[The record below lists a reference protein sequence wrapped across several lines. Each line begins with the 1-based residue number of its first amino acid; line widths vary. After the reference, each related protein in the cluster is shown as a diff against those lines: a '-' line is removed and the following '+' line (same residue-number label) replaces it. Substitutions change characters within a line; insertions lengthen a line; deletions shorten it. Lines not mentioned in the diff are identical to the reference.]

1 MIITIDN
8 RSIETQ
14 ASLNDLIV
22 IGEDFDI
29 IGHRVYQLDWWSLSK
44 QDVDTILT
52 NFIDNNNSDCEHQS
66 WYDMKLLRDLYT
78 GLFKIIVSN
87 QVLDGIQIEMI
98 LENQSLTIG
107 EILSF

>member
-29 IGHRVYQLDWWSLSK
+29 IGYRVYQLDWWSLSK

-52 NFIDNNNSDCEHQS
+52 NFIDNNNPDCEHQS
-66 WYDMKLLRDLYT
+66 WYDMKLLRDLHT
-78 GLFKIIVSN
+78 GLFKIIVSDH
-87 QVLDGIQIEMI
+87 VLDGIIIEMI

>member
-14 ASLNDLIV
+14 TSLNDLIV

-29 IGHRVYQLDWWSLSK
+29 IGYRVYQLDWWSLSK

-52 NFIDNNNSDCEHQS
+52 NFIDNNETNHEHQS
-66 WYDMKLLRDLYT
+66 WYDMKLLRELRT
-78 GLFKIIVSN
+78 GFFKILISDE
-87 QVLDGIQIEMI
+87 VLDGIKIERI
-98 LENQSLTIG
+98 LENHLLTIG
-107 EILSF
+107 EILSL